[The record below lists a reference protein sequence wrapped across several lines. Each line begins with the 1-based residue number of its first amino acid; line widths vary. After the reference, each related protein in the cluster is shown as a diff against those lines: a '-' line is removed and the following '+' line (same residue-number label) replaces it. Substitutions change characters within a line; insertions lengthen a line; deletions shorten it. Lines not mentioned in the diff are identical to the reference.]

1 MSPKSL
7 FVTPPD
13 NRCHIFY
20 PNTPTKM
27 NHMYYFHVCRANHIG
42 IMKGVYL
49 GELEELVLLHVGI
62 LYPQA
67 YGVAVMDEIEKQ
79 AGRSL
84 NISAIHS
91 VLTRLE
97 EKGFLKSKMGDPS
110 AERGGR
116 RKRIFLL
123 TAAGK
128 RALEEANELRSQLF
142 NQIPKVALQFR
153 I

>member
-1 MSPKSL
+1 
-7 FVTPPD
+7 
-13 NRCHIFY
+13 
-20 PNTPTKM
+20 
-27 NHMYYFHVCRANHIG
+27 
-42 IMKGVYL
+42 MKGVYL

-153 I
+153 IA